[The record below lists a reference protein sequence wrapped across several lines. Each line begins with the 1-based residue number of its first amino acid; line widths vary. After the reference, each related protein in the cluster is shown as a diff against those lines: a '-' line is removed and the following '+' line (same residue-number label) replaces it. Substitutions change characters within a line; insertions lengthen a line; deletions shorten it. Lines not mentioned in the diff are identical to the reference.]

1 MTKAVE
7 LGATLY
13 IPVQHPRL
21 AEVLAGANPDLRS
34 VVICLEDSLHET
46 EVGAAQEV
54 FRATLRALETAPP
67 RLIAYARPRGPA
79 MLEWMLA
86 QPGIERLAGFV
97 LPKITTANLA
107 DWLARMDSAS
117 HGIMPTVESTEAFDR
132 AAMVQMARA
141 LAPIRERVH
150 AVRIGG
156 NDILNQL
163 GVRRSRHRTAYDTP
177 LGLAIATMASV
188 FLPEGLALSAPVFEH
203 YALTDV
209 LREEVARDI
218 EHGLLTKT
226 AIHPSQVP
234 VIHDVLRPAPAEVE
248 EARAILAAEA
258 RAVFGHGGS
267 MLEPTT
273 HARWAQGVLDRARVH
288 AARPAA
294 PRSRKQ
300 PPTRVA

>member
-1 MTKAVE
+1 MTKAVD

-54 FRATLRALETAPP
+54 FGATLRMLEAAPP
-67 RLIAYARPRGPA
+67 RLIAYARPRSPE
-79 MLEWMLA
+79 MLSWMLA
-86 QPGIERLAGFV
+86 QPGIARLAGFV
-97 LPKITTANLA
+97 LPKITTANLGE
-107 DWLARMDSAS
+107 WLARLDSPA
-117 HGIMPTVESTEAFDR
+117 HGIMPTIESAEAFDR
-132 AAMVQMARA
+132 TAMMAMARA

-156 NDILNQL
+156 NDILNTL

-177 LGLAIATMASV
+177 LGLAIATMGSV

-226 AIHPSQVP
+226 AIHPSQVAI
-234 VIHDVLRPAPAEVE
+234 IHDVLRPGASEVE
-248 EARAILAAEA
+248 EARAILASEA
-258 RAVFGHGGS
+258 QAVFGHGGS

-288 AARPAA
+288 ATRAA
-294 PRSRKQ
+294 VRRSRPQ
-300 PPTRVA
+300 APTRVA

>member
-54 FRATLRALETAPP
+54 FRATLRELESAPP
-67 RLIAYARPRGPA
+67 RLIAYARPRGPE
-79 MLEWMLA
+79 MLGWMLA
-86 QPGIERLAGFV
+86 QPGFERLAGFV

-107 DWLARMDSAS
+107 DWLARLDSPA
-117 HGIMPTVESTEAFDR
+117 HGIMPTIESTEAFDR
-132 AAMVQMARA
+132 AAMMQMARA
-141 LAPIRERVH
+141 LAPLGERVH

-163 GVRRSRHRTAYDTP
+163 GVRRSRERTAYDTP
-177 LGLAIATMASV
+177 LGLAIATMGSV

-209 LREEVARDI
+209 LKEEVARDI

-234 VIHDVLRPAPAEVE
+234 IIHDVLRPAPAEVE

-273 HARWAQGVLDRARVH
+273 HARWAAGVLDRVRVH
-288 AARPAA
+288 APRWPARPGRPQA
-294 PRSRKQ
+294 
-300 PPTRVA
+300 PTRVA

>member
-54 FRATLRALETAPP
+54 FCAILRMLAVAPP
-67 RLIAYARPRGPA
+67 KLIAYARPRGTE

-97 LPKITTANLA
+97 LPKITTTNLA
-107 DWLARMDSAS
+107 DWLARLDSPQ
-117 HGIMPTVESTEAFDR
+117 HGIMPTIESTEAFDR

-141 LAPIRERVH
+141 LAPLAERVH

-156 NDILNQL
+156 NDILNTL
-163 GVRRSRHRTAYDTP
+163 GVRRSRERTAYDTP

-234 VIHDVLRPAPAEVE
+234 IIHDVLRPGPAEVE

-258 RAVFGHGGS
+258 QAVFGHGGS

-288 AARPAA
+288 ARRPAA
-294 PRSRKQ
+294 PRRPQ
-300 PPTRVA
+300 APTRVA

>member
-1 MTKAVE
+1 
-7 LGATLY
+7 
-13 IPVQHPRL
+13 
-21 AEVLAGANPDLRS
+21 
-34 VVICLEDSLHET
+34 
-46 EVGAAQEV
+46 
-54 FRATLRALETAPP
+54 
-67 RLIAYARPRGPA
+67 

-107 DWLARMDSAS
+107 GWLARLGSAQ
-117 HGIMPTVESTEAFDR
+117 HGIMPTIESTEAFDR

-141 LAPIRERVH
+141 LAPLGSQVH

-163 GVRRSRHRTAYDTP
+163 GVRRSRERTAYDTP

-209 LREEVARDI
+209 LREEVARDL

-234 VIHDVLRPAPAEVE
+234 IIHDVLRPDPSEVE

-288 AARPAA
+288 APRAPATRPRRPQA
-294 PRSRKQ
+294 
-300 PPTRVA
+300 PTRVA

>member
-34 VVICLEDSLHET
+34 VVVCLEDSLHET

-54 FRATLRALETAPP
+54 FCATLRMLEAAPP
-67 RLIAYARPRGPA
+67 KLIAYARPRGPE
-79 MLEWMLA
+79 MLGWMLA

-107 DWLARMDSAS
+107 DWLARLDSPA
-117 HGIMPTVESTEAFDR
+117 HGIMPTIESAEAFDR
-132 AAMVQMARA
+132 AAMMQMARA
-141 LAPIRERVH
+141 LAPLGARVH

-163 GVRRSRHRTAYDTP
+163 GVRRSRERTAYDTP

-203 YALTDV
+203 YALTDT

-234 VIHDVLRPAPAEVE
+234 IIHDVLRPAPAEVE

-273 HARWAQGVLDRARVH
+273 HARWAQGVLDRAQVH
-288 AARPAA
+288 APRAA
-294 PRSRKQ
+294 PGRPQ
-300 PPTRVA
+300 APTRVA

>member
-54 FRATLRALETAPP
+54 FCATLRQLDAVPP
-67 RLIAYARPRGPA
+67 SLIAYARPRGPA

-97 LPKITTANLA
+97 LPKITTANIA
-107 DWLARMDSAS
+107 GWLERLGSPA
-117 HGIMPTVESTEAFDR
+117 HGIMPTIESPEAFDR

-141 LAPIRERVH
+141 LAPLGSRVH

-163 GVRRSRHRTAYDTP
+163 GVRRSRERTAYDTP
-177 LGLAIATMASV
+177 LGLAIGTMASV
-188 FLPEGLALSAPVFEH
+188 FIPEGLALSAPVFEH

-234 VIHDVLRPAPAEVE
+234 IIHDVLRPAPSEVE
-248 EARAILAAEA
+248 EASAILAAEA

-288 AARPAA
+288 APRGARPGRPQA
-294 PRSRKQ
+294 
-300 PPTRVA
+300 PTRVA

>member
-54 FRATLRALETAPP
+54 FCATLRMLDAAPP
-67 RLIAYARPRGPA
+67 KLIAYARPRGPE
-79 MLEWMLA
+79 MLGWMLA

-97 LPKITTANLA
+97 LPKITTANLP
-107 DWLARMDSAS
+107 DWLARLDSPR
-117 HGIMPTVESTEAFDR
+117 HGIMPTIESTEAFDR
-132 AAMVQMARA
+132 AAMMQMARA
-141 LAPIRERVH
+141 LAPLGARVH

-163 GVRRSRHRTAYDTP
+163 GVRRSRERTAYDTP

-203 YALTDV
+203 YALTDT

-234 VIHDVLRPAPAEVE
+234 IIHDVLRPGAAEVE

-273 HARWAQGVLDRARVH
+273 HARWAQGVLDRAQVH
-288 AARPAA
+288 APRAA
-294 PRSRKQ
+294 PGRPQ
-300 PPTRVA
+300 APTRVA

>member
-54 FRATLRALETAPP
+54 FRATLRMLEGTPP
-67 RLIAYARPRGPA
+67 KLIAYARPRGPE
-79 MLEWMLA
+79 MLGWMLA

-107 DWLARMDSAS
+107 DWLARLDSPG
-117 HGIMPTVESTEAFDR
+117 HGIMPTIESAEAFDR
-132 AAMVQMARA
+132 AAMMQMARA
-141 LAPIRERVH
+141 LAPLGARVH

-163 GVRRSRHRTAYDTP
+163 GVRRSRERTAYDTP

-203 YALTDV
+203 YALTDT

-234 VIHDVLRPAPAEVE
+234 IIHDVLRPGAAEVE

-288 AARPAA
+288 APRAA
-294 PRSRKQ
+294 PGRPQ
-300 PPTRVA
+300 APTRVA

>member
-54 FRATLRALETAPP
+54 FCATLRMLEAAPP
-67 RLIAYARPRGPA
+67 RLIAYARPRGPE
-79 MLEWMLA
+79 MLGWMLA

-107 DWLARMDSAS
+107 DWLARLDSPR
-117 HGIMPTVESTEAFDR
+117 HGIMPTIESTEAFDR
-132 AAMVQMARA
+132 AAMMQMARA
-141 LAPIRERVH
+141 LAPLGARVH

-163 GVRRSRHRTAYDTP
+163 GVRRSRERTAYDTP

-203 YALTDV
+203 YALTDT

-234 VIHDVLRPAPAEVE
+234 IIHDVLRPGAAEVE

-288 AARPAA
+288 APRAA
-294 PRSRKQ
+294 PGRPQ
-300 PPTRVA
+300 APTRVA

>member
-54 FRATLRALETAPP
+54 FRATLRMLEGAPP
-67 RLIAYARPRGPA
+67 KLIAYARPRGPE
-79 MLEWMLA
+79 MLGWMLA

-107 DWLARMDSAS
+107 DWLARLDSPG
-117 HGIMPTVESTEAFDR
+117 HGIMPTIESAEAFDR
-132 AAMVQMARA
+132 AAMMQMARA
-141 LAPIRERVH
+141 LAPLGARVH

-163 GVRRSRHRTAYDTP
+163 GVRRSRERTAYDTP

-203 YALTDV
+203 YALTDT

-234 VIHDVLRPAPAEVE
+234 IIHDVLRPGAAEVE

-288 AARPAA
+288 APRAA
-294 PRSRKQ
+294 PGRPQ
-300 PPTRVA
+300 APTRVA

>member
-34 VVICLEDSLHET
+34 VVVCLEDSLHET

-54 FRATLRALETAPP
+54 FCATLRMLEAAPP
-67 RLIAYARPRGPA
+67 KLIAYARPRGPE
-79 MLEWMLA
+79 MLGWMLA

-107 DWLARMDSAS
+107 DWLARLESPA
-117 HGIMPTVESTEAFDR
+117 HGIMPTIESAEAFDR
-132 AAMVQMARA
+132 AAMMQMARA
-141 LAPIRERVH
+141 LAPLGARVH

-163 GVRRSRHRTAYDTP
+163 GVRRSRERTAYDTP

-203 YALTDV
+203 YALTDT

-234 VIHDVLRPAPAEVE
+234 IIHDVLRPAPAEVE

-288 AARPAA
+288 APRAA
-294 PRSRKQ
+294 PGRPQ
-300 PPTRVA
+300 APTRVA

>member
-34 VVICLEDSLHET
+34 VVVCLEDSLHET

-54 FRATLRALETAPP
+54 FCATLRMLEAAPP
-67 RLIAYARPRGPA
+67 KLIAYARPRGPE
-79 MLEWMLA
+79 MLGWMLA

-107 DWLARMDSAS
+107 DWLARLDSPR
-117 HGIMPTVESTEAFDR
+117 HGIMPTIESTEAFDR
-132 AAMVQMARA
+132 AAMMQMVRA
-141 LAPIRERVH
+141 LAPLGARVH

-163 GVRRSRHRTAYDTP
+163 GVRRSRERTAYDTP

-203 YALTDV
+203 YALTDT

-234 VIHDVLRPAPAEVE
+234 IIHDVLRPGAAEVE

-288 AARPAA
+288 APRAA
-294 PRSRKQ
+294 PGRPQ
-300 PPTRVA
+300 APTRVA